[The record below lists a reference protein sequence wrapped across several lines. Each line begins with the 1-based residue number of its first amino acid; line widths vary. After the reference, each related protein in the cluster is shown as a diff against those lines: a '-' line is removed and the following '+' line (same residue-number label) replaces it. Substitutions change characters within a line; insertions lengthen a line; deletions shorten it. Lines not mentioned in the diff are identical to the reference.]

1 MKKLFLLMMA
11 VGAMTLVSCTGN
23 GEKASGSAAGGDQE
37 QVAEAQ
43 GTTFEGANFTLVYPD
58 MLKESYK
65 SETTINAKSEDNAV
79 SMDATFSERPCKPE
93 DFKMYADGL
102 KGLKKEFTAEEPKID
117 GNFMTIKFVNG
128 ENAETNF
135 VAFLDETG
143 GVAGSFKY
151 PVAKAEEIEAL
162 IMPMLKSIKKK

>member
-1 MKKLFLLMMA
+1 M
-11 VGAMTLVSCTGN
+11 
-23 GEKASGSAAGGDQE
+23 
-37 QVAEAQ
+37 
-43 GTTFEGANFTLVYPD
+43 
-58 MLKESYK
+58 
-65 SETTINAKSEDNAV
+65 
-79 SMDATFSERPCKPE
+79 
-93 DFKMYADGL
+93 
-102 KGLKKEFTAEEPKID
+102 KKEFTAEEPKID